1 MGETGLRSAKES
13 YHPIFMVEK
22 GVVTEKGNNSMISEK
37 MRGYVENS
45 SAIRAM
51 FEEGKK
57 MADQFGAEN
66 VYDFSLGNPNVPA
79 PAEVKN
85 AIEEILKNEDARM
98 VHGYMNNAGY
108 EDVREAVAASLNQ
121 RFGTAFHKENIL
133 MTVGAAGGMNVLM
146 KTLLNPGDEVLI
158 PQPSFVS
165 YLPCAVL
172 ADGVPVV
179 INLKAENEFR
189 LTAQEL
195 EDAITDKTKLLVLP
209 FPNNPTGAVMTR
221 EDLERSQK

>member
-1 MGETGLRSAKES
+1 MLSKEVVELSKQHSIIRDIFEYGMKRAKE
-13 YHPIFMVEK
+13 V
-22 GVVTEKGNNSMISEK
+22 
-37 MRGYVENS
+37 
-45 SAIRAM
+45 
-51 FEEGKK
+51 
-57 MADQFGAEN
+57 GAEN

-221 EDLERSQK
+221 EDLEAIAEVIIRHDIYVLSDDCLLYTSDAADEL